1 MTGAHADLKTF
12 SSLGCY
18 GLSVITGIA
27 VQHDPSPPIIQ
38 EFSPQFI
45 SEQLE
50 AVMTDLGVDAVKIGD
65 LRRSEEV
72 IVIADLLTKFSIP
85 KVVLKLSLFDE
96 RGAQRY
102 SDQVLSTI
110 KRRLLPKVLT
120 LVVNLQEAKTLLQRS
135 IDSRE
140 EMALAAEALLSLGS
154 PTVLVTGGLF
164 TPDKIEDVFVS
175 KEGTRPLWLTSRLVD
190 TPNLKGAG
198 TTFSAAF
205 AALLARGIPLR
216 LAAEKAKEFISGA
229 ISAGAN
235 RKLGT
240 GPAPVQQFFWFWK
253 E

>member
-27 VQHDPSPPIIQ
+27 VHHDPSPPICQ
-38 EFSPQFI
+38 ELSPQFI
-45 SEQLE
+45 NEQLE
-50 AVMTDLGVDAVKIGD
+50 SLLMDLGVDAVKIGD

-72 IVIADLLTKFSIP
+72 IVIADMIAKFSIP
-85 KVVLKLSLFDE
+85 KVVLKLSLLDE
-96 RGAQRY
+96 VGALRF
-102 SDQVLSTI
+102 SDQVLATI
-110 KRRLLPKVLT
+110 KGRLFPKILA

-140 EMALAAEALLSLGS
+140 EMALAAEALLSLGL

-198 TTFSAAF
+198 ATFSAAF

-229 ISAGAN
+229 IAAGAN

-240 GPAPVQQFFWFWK
+240 GAGPVQQFFWFWK
-253 E
+253 D